1 LFTALLSAFRVK
13 KESVWRTFDFGGP
26 KRHDDN
32 VGILRRMD
40 QDLRKA
46 GFLQPFSI
54 YLDDTV
60 HPDSQKEALTKI
72 ARQFGA
78 TVVTDATLATHVV
91 AHDDETD
98 HDDLIQ
104 AEQALE
110 TTGQPMDKL
119 YLRTVAHD
127 QETGTKALV
136 HWWFWPAS
144 YDEWMPA
151 ADVSGAA
158 PEDHHPPQPGPW
170 VVSCRFLRDV
180 ARYNEWGVEADYTIQ
195 N

>member
-1 LFTALLSAFRVK
+1 LS
-13 KESVWRTFDFGGP
+13 
-26 KRHDDN
+26 
-32 VGILRRMD
+32 
-40 QDLRKA
+40 Q
-46 GFLQPFSI
+46 
-54 YLDDTV
+54 
-60 HPDSQKEALTKI
+60 I

-98 HDDLIQ
+98 RDDLIQ
-104 AEQALE
+104 AERALE
-110 TTGQPMDKL
+110 TAGQPMDKL
-119 YLRTVAHD
+119 YLRTVARHHD
-127 QETGTKALV
+127 DDSKALV

-158 PEDHHPPQPGPW
+158 PEDHHQSGAW